1 MKMRCKE
8 RKRGG
13 GAGGGREGG
22 RKYRIEEQQ
31 EQLGV
36 VGY

>member
-1 MKMRCKE
+1 MEMRYKE
-8 RKRGG
+8 RKR
-13 GAGGGREGG
+13 RG
-22 RKYRIEEQQ
+22 RKYRMEEQQ